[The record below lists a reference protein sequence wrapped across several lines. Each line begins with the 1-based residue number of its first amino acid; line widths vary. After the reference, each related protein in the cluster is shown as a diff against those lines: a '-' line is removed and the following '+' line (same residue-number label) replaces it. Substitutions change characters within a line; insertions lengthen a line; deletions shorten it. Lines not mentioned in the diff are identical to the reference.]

1 MKKYALL
8 MLSLIGFYACSVDD
22 GNPNFYLELLPIKN
36 ATFPVEFVRDSTYE
50 IPIRYNRPTSCYVY
64 EGLYYYKESNVR
76 TIAIQTSVLE
86 QSNCTTAVQNPVE
99 AILRFKPTT
108 EDSYIFKL
116 WKGKDPSGANMY
128 QEITVPVVP

>member
-8 MLSLIGFYACSVDD
+8 LLTLVVFCGCSPDD
-22 GNPNFYLELLPIKN
+22 NNPNFHLELLPVES
-36 ATFPVEFVRDSTYE
+36 ATFPAEFVRDSIYE

-64 EGLYYYKESNVR
+64 EGLYYYRELNKR

-86 QSNCTTAVQNPVE
+86 QDNCTTAVQNPVE
-99 AILRFKPTT
+99 EILKFKPTT

-116 WKGKDPSGANMY
+116 WKGKDASGVNIY
-128 QEITVPVVP
+128 QEITIPVVP